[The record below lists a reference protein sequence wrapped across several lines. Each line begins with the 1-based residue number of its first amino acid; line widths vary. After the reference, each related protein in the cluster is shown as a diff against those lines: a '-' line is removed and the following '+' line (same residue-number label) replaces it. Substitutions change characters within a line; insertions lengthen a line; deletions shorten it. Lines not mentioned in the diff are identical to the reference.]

1 MARIKLVPTEE
12 LPPELHRIANEA
24 EAHPA
29 IFQAAGHLAE
39 TYAETYEAFWAFYA
53 PLKLEGLLEVR
64 LKERLAQAFFLQA
77 SIRCE
82 GKLVARFEFGC
93 TMTEMETAP

>member
-12 LPPELHRIANEA
+12 LPPELHRIAKEA

-29 IFQAAGHLAE
+29 IFQAAGHL
-39 TYAETYEAFWAFYA
+39 AETYEAFWAFYA

-64 LKERLAQAFFLQA
+64 LKELVRLKIADLNQ
-77 SIRCE
+77 RY
-82 GKLVARFEFGC
+82 
-93 TMTEMETAP
+93 T